1 MGTTVKVAGNMV
13 ILVLIVGLVYCGS
26 GVTTADTTP
35 TPTSVTTTHEDSNGA
50 KIFLVG
56 DSSYNYY
63 KVPIP
68 DGITL
73 VQGTIPV
80 VCRDN
85 GMEPLCSSSD
95 NSHPWNVAGCISLA
109 GERQTFYLLAE
120 LLGCEGSN
128 DGVKMCEEL
137 HGVFVSVEDSFGEC
151 GVMVD
156 RWCVSGKL
164 YTSGSGSN
172 YHSNTTFAKYW
183 GLCGIPANITT
194 TTTTMMTTTTTTTTT
209 MTTMTTD
216 CGSDG
221 IPALNTVTRRRRVGS
236 GLECQEYCAGIQ
248 GAEYFKW
255 KKIGAK
261 VCWCIKLG
269 IKPRDNFEGGYVTCD
284 SKLKAHQGAERD
296 CGSDGI
302 SALNTVAKK
311 KRVESGLECQE
322 YCAGIQGAEY
332 FKRKKTGAKVCWCI
346 KLGIKARNNFESG
359 PVTC

>member
-1 MGTTVKVAGNMV
+1 MGTTVKVAGSMV
-13 ILVLIVGLVYCGS
+13 ILVLIFGLVYCES

-35 TPTSVTTTHEDSNGA
+35 TPASVTTTPEDSNGA

-73 VQGTIPV
+73 VKGTIPV

-85 GMEPLCSSSD
+85 GMEPVCSSSD

-109 GERQTFYLLAE
+109 GKYSTFYSLAE

-137 HGVFVSVEDSFGEC
+137 HGVFVSVKSSFGEC
-151 GVMVD
+151 GVMMD
-156 RWCVSGKL
+156 SWCVSGKL

-172 YHSNTTFAKYW
+172 YHSSTTTAQYW
-183 GLCGIPANITT
+183 GLCGIPAIITN
-194 TTTTMMTTTTTTTTT
+194 TTTTMMTTTT
-209 MTTMTTD
+209 D

-221 IPALNTVTRRRRVGS
+221 IPSLNTVTRRRKVGS

-255 KKIGAK
+255 KK
-261 VCWCIKLG
+261 
-269 IKPRDNFEGGYVTCD
+269 
-284 SKLKAHQGAERD
+284 
-296 CGSDGI
+296 
-302 SALNTVAKK
+302 
-311 KRVESGLECQE
+311 
-322 YCAGIQGAEY
+322 
-332 FKRKKTGAKVCWCI
+332 TGAKVCWCI
-346 KLGIKARNNFESG
+346 NAGVKPRDNFESG
-359 PVTC
+359 PVNC